1 MNKLFSVLALSVG
14 LFSTAFG
21 QQVEYSLT
29 DIVQL
34 SRSQST
40 AWLSAETRK
49 ENNFWLYKT
58 FRSDYNP
65 QLVLSGTLP
74 SFIKSVSPV
83 TQQDGTIVYREIHNN
98 NLDVQLG
105 LSQIIAPTGAS
116 VSVFSNLNRYDNLV
130 SGDEYKQ
137 YSGQPVSIA
146 LNQPIFQFNQYR
158 WNKMIKPLEYEE
170 SQKRY
175 FEELE
180 QISVRA
186 TSRFFDLLLA
196 QIQLEI
202 AEKNVQ
208 SNDTIYKIANG
219 RYNLGKITENDLLQ
233 LELNLVNSQLEV
245 SQAVVNQQQASLNLK
260 SFIGVKDDNL
270 TLQLKLPDDIPYFL
284 VDEQEA
290 LLEARKNKAD
300 YISYERRLLQA
311 QEQVARAKMTSGVN
325 MNLQAVYGLAGV
337 SGQDQMLSE
346 VYQDPTDN
354 VRVGL
359 QMSVPILDWGRQKSR
374 KMTALA
380 NQKLVEYQLQQ
391 DEETFDQEVLTQA
404 RNFNLLR
411 NQLEARLKSDEI
423 AQKAYQISKQLFII
437 GKISITE
444 LNASLASKDLAKSN
458 YISSLRDFWVAYYE
472 LREKTLY
479 DFQNKQLL
487 VRDVE

>member
-1 MNKLFSVLALSVG
+1 MNKLISLSIL
-14 LFSTAFG
+14 LFGSITGVFG
-21 QQVEYSLT
+21 QQVDYTLT

-49 ENNFWLYKT
+49 ENNYWQYRTYK
-58 FRSDYNP
+58 SDYNP
-65 QLVLSGTLP
+65 QLVLSGNLP

-83 TQQDGTIVYREIHNN
+83 TQQDGTVIYREIHNN
-98 NLDVQLG
+98 NLDMQLG
-105 LSQIIAPTGAS
+105 LSQVIAPTGAS
-116 VSVFSNLNRYDNLV
+116 VSIFSNLNRYDNLV
-130 SGDEYKQ
+130 TDDEYTQ

-146 LNQPIFQFNQYR
+146 LNQPIFQFNQLR

-180 QISVRA
+180 QISVWA

-196 QIQLEI
+196 QTQLEI
-202 AEKNVQ
+202 AQKNVQ

-260 SFIGVKDDNL
+260 SFIGIKDANVTLNL
-270 TLQLKLPDDIPYFL
+270 MIPDDIPFFL
-284 VDEQEA
+284 VEEQEA
-290 LLEARKNKAD
+290 LIQAKKNKAD
-300 YISYERRLLQA
+300 YISYERRLLEA
-311 QEQVARAKMTSGVN
+311 QEQVARAKMTNGVD
-325 MNLQAVYGLAGV
+325 MNFQAVYGLAGV
-337 SGQDQMLSE
+337 SDQDQILGD
-346 VYQDPTDN
+346 VYRNPSDN

-359 QMSVPILDWGRQKSR
+359 QFSVPVLDWGRQKSR

-380 NQKLVEYQLQQ
+380 NQKLVEYQLIQ

-411 NQLEARLKSDEI
+411 DQLEARLKSDVI
-423 AQKAYQISKQLFII
+423 GQKAYNISKQLFII

-444 LNASLASKDLAKSN
+444 LNGSLASKDLAKRN
-458 YISSLRDFWVAYYE
+458 YISSLRDFWTAYYQ

-479 DFQNKQLL
+479 DFQNDQLL

>member
-1 MNKLFSVLALSVG
+1 MNKLISLSI
-14 LFSTAFG
+14 LFFGSITTAFG
-21 QQVEYSLT
+21 QQVDYTLT

-49 ENNFWLYKT
+49 ENNYWLYRTYK
-58 FRSDYNP
+58 SDYNP
-65 QLVLSGTLP
+65 QLVLSGNLP
-74 SFIKSVSPV
+74 SFNKSVSPV

-98 NLDVQLG
+98 NLDMQLG
-105 LSQIIAPTGAS
+105 LSQVIAPTGAS
-116 VSVFSNLNRYDNLV
+116 VSIFSNLNRYDNLV
-130 SGDEYKQ
+130 SDQEYTQ

-146 LNQPIFQFNQYR
+146 LNQPIFQFNQLR

-202 AEKNVQ
+202 AQKNVQ

-245 SQAVVNQQQASLNLK
+245 SQANVNQQQASLNLK
-260 SFIGVKDDNL
+260 SFIGIKDDNL
-270 TLQLKLPDDIPYFL
+270 ILNLVIPDDIPYFL
-284 VDEQEA
+284 VEEQEA
-290 LLEARKNKAD
+290 LMEARKNKAD
-300 YISYERRLLQA
+300 YISFERRLLEA
-311 QEQVARAKMTSGVN
+311 QEQVARAKMTNGVD
-325 MNLQAVYGLAGV
+325 MNFQAVYGLAGV
-337 SGQDQMLSE
+337 SAQDQMLGD
-346 VYQDPTDN
+346 VYQNPSDN

-359 QMSVPILDWGRQKSR
+359 QFSVPVLDWGRQKSR

-380 NQKLVEYQLQQ
+380 NQKLVEYQLIQ

-411 NQLEARLKSDEI
+411 DQLAARLKSDVI
-423 AQKAYQISKQLFII
+423 AQKAYNISKQLFII

-444 LNASLASKDLAKSN
+444 LNGALASKDLAKRN
-458 YISSLRDFWVAYYE
+458 YISSLRDFWNAYYQ

-479 DFQNKQLL
+479 DFQNNQLL
-487 VRDVE
+487 VRDIE